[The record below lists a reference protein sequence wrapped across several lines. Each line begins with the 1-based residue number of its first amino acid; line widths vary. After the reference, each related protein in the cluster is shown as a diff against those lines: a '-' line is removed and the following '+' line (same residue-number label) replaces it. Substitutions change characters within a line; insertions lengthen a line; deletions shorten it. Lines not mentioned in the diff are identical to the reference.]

1 MIPDGSVARHRV
13 ADPADPSPNHDVE
26 GRTAM
31 KTLTGIE
38 IRPLTIP
45 DSIDATDASDFV
57 EMVRVRNT
65 VYREISGHDDHRI
78 SADELLPHYRP
89 TPYERRLAWVVVE
102 DGAIVG
108 RVGVD
113 LPNEDGSKIA
123 MWLIEL
129 QRDVWGRGIGT
140 AAYEL
145 VERTAREN
153 GRTVLQA
160 WAEHPAAPGPRLA
173 PPTGFGEIPRDHV
186 ARFFLRHGYTLEQVE
201 RNSAFDLTG
210 SFDTV
215 ERLLAEARAAS
226 ADYRVVQWFAP
237 TPPEYAEGYAWMKSR
252 MSTDAPS
259 AGLEFDEETW
269 DPARIAQH
277 DARYTETGRTLQV
290 TAAQHIATGT
300 LCAFNELVIGK
311 DRTEASHQ
319 EDTLVLK
326 EHRGHKLGTLVKCAG
341 LLSWR
346 DVAPQSPRV
355 ITYNAEENRPM
366 LDINEAIGFA
376 PIAYEGAWKKVLDD

>member
-1 MIPDGSVARHRV
+1 
-13 ADPADPSPNHDVE
+13 
-26 GRTAM
+26 M

-38 IRPLTIP
+38 IRPLVIP
-45 DSIDATDASDFV
+45 DSIDSPDAADFA
-57 EMVRVRNT
+57 EMTRVRNAI
-65 VYREISGHDDHRI
+65 YREISGHDDHRI
-78 SADELLPHYRP
+78 EADELLPHYRP
-89 TPYERRLAWVVVE
+89 TAYEQRLAWVILD

-108 RVGVD
+108 RVGLD
-113 LPNEDGSKIA
+113 LPKEKGSKVA
-123 MWLIEL
+123 FWLIEL
-129 QRDVWGRGIGT
+129 LRDTWGRGIGT

-145 VERTAREN
+145 VERSAREN
-153 GRTVLQA
+153 GRSVLQA

-186 ARFFLRHGYTLEQVE
+186 ARFFLRHGYALEQVE

-210 SFDTV
+210 SFDGV
-215 ERLLAEARAAS
+215 ERLLVEARAAS
-226 ADYRVVQWFAP
+226 ADYRIVQWSAP
-237 TPPEYAEGYAWMKSR
+237 TPPEFVDGYAWMKSR

-259 AGLEFDEETW
+259 AALEFDEETW
-269 DPARIAQH
+269 DAGRIAEH
-277 DARYTETGRTLQV
+277 DARYTDSGRTLQV

-311 DRTEASHQ
+311 DRTGATHQ

-326 EHRGHKLGTLVKCAG
+326 EHRGHKLGTLVKCAA

-346 DVAPQSPRV
+346 EVAPQSPRV